1 MKVSLF
7 SLMFAWGLTASLAH
21 AQSNPRTLQLDLQ
34 ADVQAES
41 AERLRFP
48 LSEFQPTGIYVKEGD
63 VLVIQ
68 VADFSPQNQL
78 AAHIGFRP
86 LWGDRNRSQE
96 TKLAT
101 GKNTLTA
108 KESGLLYFIYNNQ
121 QALKSHSKPLQ
132 VTVTGGSDSPLFE
145 LGKGDFQQWQAELL
159 RRQDVRYVE
168 LLSERVI
175 ITLPLKDYLK
185 NPIQDLQKS
194 LDVIHRV
201 LAIQDQL
208 AGFDGSSPL
217 HTLGGHRYHFL
228 VDELTQKNDGFYMY
242 ATDFHVGLI
251 PEAVADLI
259 DPDRLKKQWGI
270 WHEIGHT
277 HQQAPWTWRDIEE
290 VSVNILS
297 LKVQEDFGWP
307 SRLNNTEYA
316 ENGRRNTLSTY
327 ALAKQYLSRKNKNFF
342 DLKDPFIKLV
352 MFDQLRQAYG
362 WGFFTRLF
370 KAFRE
375 RYPTAES
382 RQAAENMTDAEKVSA
397 FIFMSSQTAQT
408 NLVPFFQRWG
418 LQADRIT
425 QQRIQDRP
433 WPLASEA
440 IANWTGPSPAER
452 VNAPQASTSQNERM
466 RHTTSKP

>member
-1 MKVSLF
+1 MKATLF
-7 SLMFAWGLTASLAH
+7 SLMLAWWLAAPLAH

-34 ADVQAES
+34 ADVHAES

-48 LSEFQPTGIYVKEGD
+48 LSEFQSTGIYVKEGD

-86 LWGDRNRSQE
+86 LWGDRNKSQE
-96 TKLAT
+96 TKLAS
-101 GKNTLTA
+101 GKNTLKA
-108 KESGLLYFIYNNQ
+108 QESGLLYFIYSNPQSLQNNSQ
-121 QALKSHSKPLQ
+121 TLQ
-132 VTVTGGSDSPLFE
+132 VTVTGGSDSPLFV
-145 LGKGDFQQWQAELL
+145 LGKGDFPKWHAEV
-159 RRQDVRYVE
+159 RRRKDIQYVE

-175 ITLPLKDYLK
+175 ITLPVKDYLK
-185 NPIQDLQKS
+185 NPIRDPQKS
-194 LDVIHRV
+194 FDVIHRV

-208 AGFDGSSPL
+208 AGFDDSSPL
-217 HTLGGHRYHFL
+217 HTLSRHRYHFL
-228 VDELTQKNDGFYMY
+228 VDEMNQEGDGFYMY
-242 ATDFHVGLI
+242 ATHFHVGLI
-251 PEAVADLI
+251 PEAVADLT

-277 HQQAPWTWRDIEE
+277 HQQTPWTWSDIEE
-290 VSVNILS
+290 VSVNIMS

-307 SRLNNTEYA
+307 SRLNDTEYA

-327 ALAKQYLSRKNKNFF
+327 ALAKQYLSRKNRNFS

-382 RQAAENMTDAEKVSA
+382 REAADNMTDAEKVSA

-408 NLVPFFQRWG
+408 NLLPFFQRWG

-425 QQRIQDRP
+425 QQRIQDSP
-433 WPLASEA
+433 WPLANTA
-440 IANWTGPSPAER
+440 IADWTGPSTSDR
-452 VNAPQASTSQNERM
+452 VKPPQASSF
-466 RHTTSKP
+466 SK